1 MGIIGFSGAARS
13 KDRVLGH
20 FAWDGQRITVRTRL
34 RPDGSIVDGVDFF
47 DSQGH
52 LIYGT
57 IQQVG
62 TVADALAAFAA
73 WQEGLEPGPVYPGD
87 DNGESN
93 DLQREIDAM
102 QATDPMA
109 KIGLYGLGAHH
120 QGIHGQ

>member
-1 MGIIGFSGAARS
+1 MGILGFTGAVRP

-20 FAWDGQRITVRTRL
+20 FDWDGERITVRTRL

-47 DSQGH
+47 DRQGH

-57 IQQVG
+57 IQQMG

-87 DNGESN
+87 DNGESSN
-93 DLQREIDAM
+93 VQQQIDAM

-109 KIGLYGLGAHH
+109 QIGLFGLGAHH
-120 QGIHGQ
+120 QGIHGR